1 MPRKYTT
8 EEAVKSFWDNVAI
21 TADSERCWLW
31 TARIHPSGY
40 GTKNWN
46 GRKDQAHRV
55 SWMINYGAIPEGLW
69 VLHRCDNPTCV
80 NPKHL
85 FLGTRQDN
93 IDDMVAK
100 GRRANTIGENN
111 PRCKITANQVR
122 EIRSR
127 YAKTKISQR
136 ELASEYGIKPT
147 QLSRIIRHKTWK
159 EIE

>member
-55 SWMINYGAIPEGLW
+55 SWMINYGAIPDGLW
-69 VLHRCDNPTCV
+69 VLHKCDNPTCV
-80 NPKHL
+80 NPEHL

-100 GRRANTIGENN
+100 GRRADTHGENH
-111 PRCKITANQVR
+111 PQHKIDSRQVQ
-122 EIRSR
+122 EIRKR
-127 YAKTKISQR
+127 YALGGVTQKALGREYGVNDRQISQ
-136 ELASEYGIKPT
+136 
-147 QLSRIIRHKTWK
+147 IINYRVWK
-159 EIE
+159 NI